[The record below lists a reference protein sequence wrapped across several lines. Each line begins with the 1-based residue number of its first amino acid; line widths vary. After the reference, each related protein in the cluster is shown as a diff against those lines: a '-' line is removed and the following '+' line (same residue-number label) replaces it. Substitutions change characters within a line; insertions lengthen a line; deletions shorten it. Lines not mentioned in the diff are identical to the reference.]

1 VANTRSPA
9 PAQAHRIARRVP
21 IRVSDADQRMM
32 HAIERFIISYEGD
45 NLLHDIE
52 LMFSRRELSRF
63 LAYCRAR
70 DPLRWH
76 PVGGSA

>member
-1 VANTRSPA
+1 
-9 PAQAHRIARRVP
+9 VP

-63 LAYCRAR
+63 FLAYCRAR